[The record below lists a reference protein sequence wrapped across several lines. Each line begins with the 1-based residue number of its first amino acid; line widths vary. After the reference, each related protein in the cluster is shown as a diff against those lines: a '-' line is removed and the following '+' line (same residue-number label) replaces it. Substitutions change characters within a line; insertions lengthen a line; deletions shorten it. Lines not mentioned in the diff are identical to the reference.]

1 MATGSL
7 AINKIILSGG
17 PNTNNAASYFS
28 NTTISATTAG
38 NVIPAGAWY
47 IPATA
52 NLFVTVNIGNST
64 VNLWSP
70 AANVANVTNGGA
82 GGGGLVISDGVNVFA
97 NATTNITSL
106 TIMGVSGG
114 INVTSTFANV

>member
-1 MATGSL
+1 MAGSL
-7 AINKIILSGG
+7 AANKIILSGG
-17 PNTNNAASYFS
+17 PTTNNAASYFA

-38 NVIPAGAWY
+38 NVIPVGMWY

-52 NLFVTVNIGNST
+52 NLFVTVNVGNST
-64 VNLWSP
+64 VNLWS
-70 AANVANVTNGGA
+70 ANATANF
-82 GGGGLVISDGVNVFA
+82 GGLVISDGVNVFA
-97 NATTNITSL
+97 NATTNIASL